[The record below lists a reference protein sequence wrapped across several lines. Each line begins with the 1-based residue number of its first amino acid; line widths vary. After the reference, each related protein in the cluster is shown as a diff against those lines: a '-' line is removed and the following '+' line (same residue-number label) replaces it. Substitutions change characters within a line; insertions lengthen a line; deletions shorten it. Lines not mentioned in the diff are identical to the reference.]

1 MSEIGNVLVKTQM
14 AINESGKKFNE
25 IGKEQILQYLKD
37 SQGVRDPKQRELIY
51 KTLTDLNLKSEAN
64 QKKEKTQS
72 DPVVNNNDVPKKQPR
87 KNVFG
92 PIKRIA

>member
-51 KTLTDLNLKSEAN
+51 KTLTDLNIKSESN
-64 QKKEKTQS
+64 QKKEKTQNE
-72 DPVVNNNDVPKKQPR
+72 DNDMPKKQPR